1 MRKGIVT
8 ETDETR
14 ALNRVFGLTLEQCWH
29 TVCQHCSREVLAR
42 ANSTPGQVL
51 AQSVLTAGSRGVRT
65 HWRQVSANMTSKIAH
80 ILLKIARIFLLASAR
95 RRTRV
100 PTVCQQRRWQVL
112 EHCANSRIRAGV
124 GTKSVLTV
132 HLSVLTLDR
141 RPWTLDPPADHR
153 PSPPTYTRYTC
164 LP

>member
-1 MRKGIVT
+1 MP
-8 ETDETR
+8 
-14 ALNRVFGLTLEQCWH
+14 TLLQ
-29 TVCQHCSREVLAR
+29 REVLAR

-132 HLSVLTLDR
+132 HLSVLTLER
-141 RPWTLDPPADHR
+141 RPWSAVGPELLGAVGSYDKPARTTERLVCYHETL
-153 PSPPTYTRYTC
+153 SS
-164 LP
+164 

>member
-1 MRKGIVT
+1 MER
-8 ETDETR
+8 
-14 ALNRVFGLTLEQCWH
+14 
-29 TVCQHCSREVLAR
+29 S
-42 ANSTPGQVL
+42 NSTFRQVL

-132 HLSVLTLDR
+132 HLSVLTLER
-141 RPWTLDPPADHR
+141 RPCGLLSRLGSSLRARGAQVSRKKSRRGHDEPGAVDGKTQLR
-153 PSPPTYTRYTC
+153 PKKF
-164 LP
+164 

>member
-1 MRKGIVT
+1 MLA
-8 ETDETR
+8 R
-14 ALNRVFGLTLEQCWH
+14 ANSRLAEVLAHSVLTAGSEGVRTLFCDIRVFGLTLEQCWH

-65 HWRQVSANMTSKIAH
+65 HWRQVSADMTSKIAH

-95 RRTRV
+95 RRTCV

-124 GTKSVLTV
+124 GPKSVLTV
-132 HLSVLTLDR
+132 DVSVLTLER
-141 RPWTLDPPADHR
+141 RPWLGGR
-153 PSPPTYTRYTC
+153 R
-164 LP
+164 

>member
-1 MRKGIVT
+1 MEHKKPRACEGFSSKREKVAFWRVLAP
-8 ETDETR
+8 DTR
-14 ALNRVFGLTLEQCWH
+14 DQGGRVFGLTLEQCWH

-51 AQSVLTAGSRGVRT
+51 AQGVLTAGSRGVRT
-65 HWRQVSANMTSKIAH
+65 HWRQVSANMTSKVAH
-80 ILLKIARIFLLASAR
+80 ILLKIARIFMLASAR

-132 HLSVLTLDR
+132 HLSVLTLER
-141 RPWTLDPPADHR
+141 RP
-153 PSPPTYTRYTC
+153 
-164 LP
+164 